1 MAELVAVGADHC
13 VGPGADTR
21 ARPYKA
27 NSATRSKELEEQ
39 EETCAMRATDWDEA
53 AFEGHRPLLFS
64 IAYRMLGSASEAED
78 VVQDAWLRAI
88 QDEHADVRSPR
99 AYLTTIV
106 TRLCIDHLRSAERTR
121 VEYPGPWLP
130 EPLAEPNQESAEL
143 ASSLTTAFLVLLE
156 QLSPTERAVFLLRE
170 VFELDF
176 DEIAKSVGKSAAN
189 TRQILTRARG
199 RLRESRPRFTVSRGE
214 SEEIVRRF
222 RHACGTG
229 NVEELMAL
237 LHADAELVSDGG
249 GKAAA
254 ATRPVLGADRI
265 TRFVLGYAGKLH
277 WSESDFQLVTI
288 NGAPG
293 LLMRHPVA
301 GNGTYSFDI
310 ADGRIRAI
318 YIVRNPDKL
327 RGFLERT
334 H

>member
-1 MAELVAVGADHC
+1 MA
-13 VGPGADTR
+13 
-21 ARPYKA
+21 
-27 NSATRSKELEEQ
+27 
-39 EETCAMRATDWDEA
+39 ATDWDGA
-53 AFEGHRPLLFS
+53 AFEAHRPLLFS

-78 VVQDAWLRAI
+78 VVQDAWLRAR
-88 QDEHADVRSPR
+88 QDEQADVRSAR

-121 VEYPGPWLP
+121 MEYPGPWLP

-176 DEIAKSVGKSAAN
+176 DEVARSIGKTEAN
-189 TRQILTRARG
+189 ARQILKRARG
-199 RLRESRPRFTVSRGE
+199 RLHDARPRFTASRRE

-222 RHACGTG
+222 RHASVTG
-229 NVEELMAL
+229 DMEALMGL
-237 LHADAELVSDGG
+237 LHPNATLVADGG

-254 ATRPVLGADRI
+254 ATRPVLGAERI
-265 TRFVLGYAGKLH
+265 AKFVLGYAGKLH
-277 WSESDFQLVTI
+277 YAESDFELVTI

-293 LLMRHPVA
+293 LLLRHPI
-301 GNGTYSFDI
+301 GGTGAHSFDI
-310 ADGRIRAI
+310 VDGRIRAI
-318 YIVRNPDKL
+318 YVVRNPDKL
-327 RGFLERT
+327 QGFLERT

>member
-1 MAELVAVGADHC
+1 MAATEWDGA
-13 VGPGADTR
+13 TF
-21 ARPYKA
+21 
-27 NSATRSKELEEQ
+27 
-39 EETCAMRATDWDEA
+39 EA
-53 AFEGHRPLLFS
+53 HRPLLFS

-78 VVQDAWLRAI
+78 VIQDAWLRAR
-88 QDEHADVRSPR
+88 QDEHVDIRSPR

-121 VEYPGPWLP
+121 MEYPGPWLP
-130 EPLAEPNQESAEL
+130 EPLAEPNQESVEL

-156 QLSPTERAVFLLRE
+156 QLAPTERAVFLLRE

-176 DEIAKSVGKSAAN
+176 DEIARSVGKSEAN
-189 TRQILTRARG
+189 TRQILTRARR
-199 RLRESRPRFTVSRGE
+199 RLRESRPRFTVSRHD

-222 RHACGTG
+222 RHAYVTG
-229 NVEELMAL
+229 NVEELMAV
-237 LHADAELVSDGG
+237 LHADAKLIADGG

-254 ATRPVLGADRI
+254 ATSPVLSADRI
-265 TRFVLGYAGKLH
+265 AQFVVDLAGRMH

-293 LLMRHPVA
+293 LLLRHA
-301 GNGTYSFDI
+301 ISGSGTYSFDI

-327 RGFLERT
+327 RGFLEHT

>member
-1 MAELVAVGADHC
+1 MAATEWDGA
-13 VGPGADTR
+13 TF
-21 ARPYKA
+21 
-27 NSATRSKELEEQ
+27 
-39 EETCAMRATDWDEA
+39 EA
-53 AFEGHRPLLFS
+53 HRPLLFS

-78 VVQDAWLRAI
+78 VIQDAWLRAR
-88 QDEHADVRSPR
+88 QDEHVDIRSPR

-121 VEYPGPWLP
+121 MEYPGPWLP

-156 QLSPTERAVFLLRE
+156 KLAPTERAVFLLRE

-176 DEIAKSVGKSAAN
+176 DEIARSVDKSEAN
-189 TRQILTRARG
+189 TRQILTRARR
-199 RLRESRPRFTVSRGE
+199 RLRESRPRFTVSRHD

-222 RHACGTG
+222 RHAYVTG
-229 NVEELMAL
+229 NVEELMAV
-237 LHADAELVSDGG
+237 LHADAKLIADGG

-254 ATRPVLGADRI
+254 ATSPVLSADRI
-265 TRFVLGYAGKLH
+265 AQFVVDLAGRMH

-293 LLMRHPVA
+293 LLLRHA
-301 GNGTYSFDI
+301 ISGSGTYSFDI

-327 RGFLERT
+327 RGFLEHT

>member
-1 MAELVAVGADHC
+1 MAATEWDGA
-13 VGPGADTR
+13 TF
-21 ARPYKA
+21 
-27 NSATRSKELEEQ
+27 
-39 EETCAMRATDWDEA
+39 EA
-53 AFEGHRPLLFS
+53 HRPLMFS

-78 VVQDAWLRAI
+78 VLQDTWLRAR
-88 QDEHADVRSPR
+88 QDEDADVRSPR

-121 VEYPGPWLP
+121 MEYPGPWLP

-143 ASSLTTAFLVLLE
+143 ASSLTTAFLVVLE
-156 QLSPTERAVFLLRE
+156 QLAPTERAVFLLRE

-176 DEIAKSVGKSAAN
+176 DEIARSVGKSEAN

-199 RLRESRPRFTVSRGE
+199 RLRDSRPRFTVSRRE

-222 RHACGTG
+222 RDACVTG
-229 NVEELMAL
+229 NLEELMTV
-237 LHADAELVSDGG
+237 LHTDAEFVADGG
-249 GKAAA
+249 GKALA

-265 TRFVLGYAGKLH
+265 AEFVIDVVGKTR
-277 WSESDFQLVTI
+277 WSESDPQIVTI

-293 LLMRHPVA
+293 LLLRHPIV

-318 YIVRNPDKL
+318 YVVRNPDKL
-327 RGFLERT
+327 RGFLEHT

>member
-1 MAELVAVGADHC
+1 MAVTEWDGA
-13 VGPGADTR
+13 TF
-21 ARPYKA
+21 
-27 NSATRSKELEEQ
+27 
-39 EETCAMRATDWDEA
+39 EA
-53 AFEGHRPLLFS
+53 HRPLLFS

-78 VVQDAWLRAI
+78 VLQDTWLRAR
-88 QDEHADVRSPR
+88 QDEDTDVRSPR

-121 VEYPGPWLP
+121 MEYPGPWLP

-156 QLSPTERAVFLLRE
+156 QLAPTERAVFLLRE

-176 DEIAKSVGKSAAN
+176 DEIARSVGKSEAN

-199 RLRESRPRFTVSRGE
+199 RLRDSHPRFTVSRRE

-222 RHACGTG
+222 RDACVTG
-229 NVEELMAL
+229 NLEQLMAV
-237 LHADAELVSDGG
+237 LHTDAELVADGG
-249 GKAAA
+249 GKALA
-254 ATRPVLGADRI
+254 ATRPVVGADRI
-265 TRFVLGYAGKLH
+265 AEFVIDVVGKLR
-277 WSESDFQLVTI
+277 WSESNPRLVTI

-293 LLMRHPVA
+293 LLLRHPIV
-301 GNGTYSFDI
+301 GDGTYSFDI

-318 YIVRNPDKL
+318 YVVRNPDKL